1 MKKQNE
7 QLKIE
12 YLPVGKLKPYTKNAR
27 QHGEQDVSTI
37 IESIKEFGFSD
48 PIGIWSDKNI
58 VVEGH
63 GRLIAAKKL
72 KLKEV
77 PVIRLDHLTD
87 EQRRAYALAHNKTAE
102 MSDWDYSILDTEL
115 GDILNID
122 MTNFGFDTNIGE
134 VLEEPEPQKSKK
146 DTYSI
151 VIDCENDIEAEK
163 IYRELVEQGYD
174 ARIE

>member
-1 MKKQNE
+1 MNIDNIQVE
-7 QLKIE
+7 I
-12 YLPVGKLKPYTKNAR
+12 LPIKDIKPYKNNAR
-27 QHGEQDVSTI
+27 KHADEDVSTI
-37 IESIKEFGFSD
+37 MESIKNFGFVD
-48 PIGIWSDKNI
+48 PIAVWSDENI
-58 VVEGH
+58 VVCGH

-72 KLKEV
+72 KMKQV

-122 MTNFGFDTNIGE
+122 MTNFGFDTNIGD
-134 VLEEPEPQKSKK
+134 VFEEPEPKPKTK
-146 DTYSI
+146 DSYSV
-151 VIDCENDIEAEK
+151 VIDCENDIEAEE
-163 IYRELVEQGYD
+163 IYRELVSQGFD

>member
-1 MKKQNE
+1 MEKKTE
-7 QLKIE
+7 LKIE

-27 QHGEQDVSTI
+27 LHTDKDLSTI
-37 IESIKEFGFSD
+37 IESIKEFGFAD
-48 PIGIWSDKNI
+48 PIAVWSDKNI

-72 KLKEV
+72 KMKQV

-102 MSDWDYSILDTEL
+102 LSDWDYGILDTEL

-122 MTNFGFDTNIGE
+122 MTNFGFDTNIGD
-134 VLEEPEPQKSKK
+134 VFEEPEPKPKTK
-146 DTYSI
+146 DSYSV
-151 VIDCENDIEAEK
+151 VIDCENDIEAEE
-163 IYRELVEQGYD
+163 IYRELVSQGFD